1 MPPGGRSGGRPTP
14 DTLAIAATLPAVPAV
29 PMVPTTRSAL
39 TARASS
45 GGGRCGDG
53 VGLVDEQIMSP
64 PWPFSSSRNEPVVT
78 LSHEEK
84 KEFLKLDEAV
94 AMGAKAAKVV
104 QTAGKALVRIRDG
117 QLYRDAAA
125 SWEKYLDRHGLTA
138 RRANQMIAAS
148 AALEAVEAVAK
159 ETGTTV
165 PDLTER
171 AVRPLAGL
179 PIEEAKAAI
188 REASADGGLS
198 PRSIAKAAG
207 NRKAK
212 GAKKMQIPRPVRLRL
227 PGGTVIIEV
236 NRKGVASG
244 VTVEALLASALDSL
258 RRQAAA

>member
-1 MPPGGRSGGRPTP
+1 
-14 DTLAIAATLPAVPAV
+14 
-29 PMVPTTRSAL
+29 
-39 TARASS
+39 
-45 GGGRCGDG
+45 
-53 VGLVDEQIMSP
+53 MSP
-64 PWPFSSSRNEPVVT
+64 PWNLFASRTEPVAT
-78 LSHEEK
+78 LSSEEK
-84 KEFLKLDEAV
+84 REFVKLDEAV
-94 AMGAKAAKVV
+94 GMGAKAAQVLL
-104 QTAGKALVRIRDG
+104 TAGAALVRIRDA
-117 QLYRDAAA
+117 QLYRDVA
-125 SWEKYLDRHGLTA
+125 STWEKYLGRHDLTA

-212 GAKKMQIPRPVRLRL
+212 GAKKMQMPRPVRLKL
-227 PGGTVIIEV
+227 PGGIVVIEV

-244 VTVEALLASALDSL
+244 VTVEALLASALEAL

>member
-1 MPPGGRSGGRPTP
+1 MSTRILSRIARQQGGKLVSGAVDRIIPAPTGK
-14 DTLAIAATLPAVPAV
+14 T
-29 PMVPTTRSAL
+29 
-39 TARASS
+39 
-45 GGGRCGDG
+45 
-53 VGLVDEQIMSP
+53 GL
-64 PWPFSSSRNEPVVT
+64 
-78 LSHEEK
+78 
-84 KEFLKLDEAV
+84 
-94 AMGAKAAKVV
+94 
-104 QTAGKALVRIRDG
+104 AGKMIGAALVRIRDA
-117 QLYRDAAA
+117 QLYRDVA
-125 SWEKYLDRHGLTA
+125 STWEKYLGRHDLTA

-212 GAKKMQIPRPVRLRL
+212 GAKKMQMPRPVRLKL
-227 PGGTVIIEV
+227 PGGIVVIEV

-244 VTVEALLASALDSL
+244 VTVEALLASALEAL

>member
-1 MPPGGRSGGRPTP
+1 MLEVIKPGLETSIQDWPGRQGYLKCGFPWSGPMDHWSFRLANVLVGNAPGAAGLECQFSGPTLRFQRDGVFALTGADMQAKLDGVP
-14 DTLAIAATLPAVPAV
+14 VPAWE
-29 PMVPTTRSAL
+29 SIA
-39 TARASS
+39 
-45 GGGRCGDG
+45 
-53 VGLVDEQIMSP
+53 
-64 PWPFSSSRNEPVVT
+64 
-78 LSHEEK
+78 
-84 KEFLKLDEAV
+84 
-94 AMGAKAAKVV
+94 AKAAKVV